1 MSDPARQL
9 EQLLAA
15 ERGRPDPSEAHA
27 QRVWARVEGRLDGRV
42 PAPTWAQS
50 STFVAWPWLLVGC
63 GVIVTLALL
72 ATRPT
77 EAYVPLQTRSGSPI
91 STPVPRLELPDL
103 RVSISLADGGSSDAI
118 RAPAAAVPETTTRR
132 PGTFAEELAIVERAR
147 TALARGRHAEVTAA
161 TREHRKR
168 FPNGALTEEAA
179 ALRLAATCARSPAE
193 DHREGVGSFT
203 RRWPGSV
210 HADLVDRHCR

>member
-72 ATRPT
+72 GPLVRTRIITHDTQHKP
-77 EAYVPLQTRSGSPI
+77 QRIG
-91 STPVPRLELPDL
+91 
-103 RVSISLADGGSSDAI
+103 LAD
-118 RAPAAAVPETTTRR
+118 
-132 PGTFAEELAIVERAR
+132 
-147 TALARGRHAEVTAA
+147 
-161 TREHRKR
+161 
-168 FPNGALTEEAA
+168 FPT
-179 ALRLAATCARSPAE
+179 
-193 DHREGVGSFT
+193 
-203 RRWPGSV
+203 
-210 HADLVDRHCR
+210 